1 MEAVLTGIRYLF
13 TLGFGIALSAAFAGV
28 AHRRNYV
35 TGLVAFFAADLA
47 VQSAIASASSIQLVQ
62 MVYPLVTHIPLVF
75 FLVLWCRRTWQVSLG
90 AVFTAYLCCELPNM
104 VEKLTLLASGGS
116 PGASTTAYV
125 VSAVAFYV
133 LLRRFVAGP
142 VNELLEYSRTSC
154 LAFSAVPLVYY
165 VWCYAAGI
173 YTDWIVSNSYEA
185 MLAVSGMFSTLFVIF
200 AAIYSIE
207 VKRRSTTIA
216 AQEKTEM
223 QLQQAGKELE
233 SLRRLQS
240 LTAEYRHDTRHRLR
254 VLSALAQEGNIE
266 AIKELVADAANDLDN
281 VSPTRFSANESVNIV
296 LSFYVSE
303 CERRDIGLRVNAQVG
318 RELPLSNTEVCALI
332 GNALE
337 NAVTACNGISG
348 ASIEVELLEHRG
360 NLLLSVTNSYEGI
373 VVIEGG
379 VPQSEREGHGYG
391 CASIKAIAENHRG
404 QAMFSA
410 ADGVFS
416 LRVAIPL

>member
-1 MEAVLTGIRYLF
+1 MEAVLVDIRYLF
-13 TLGFGIALSAAFAGV
+13 TLAFGIALSAAFAGMSHKRADV
-28 AHRRNYV
+28 MAIAV
-35 TGLVAFFAADLA
+35 FFAADFA
-47 VQSAIASASSIQLVQ
+47 VQGAIAMTTSIQVVQ
-62 MVYPLVTHIPLVF
+62 MAYPLVTHIPLVF
-75 FLVLWCRRTWQVSLG
+75 FLVLWAQRSWQVSLG

-104 VEKLTLLASGGS
+104 VEKLTLLVSGGS
-116 PGASTTAYV
+116 ALASTIAYV

-133 LLRRFVAGP
+133 LLRRFIAGP

-154 LAFSAVPLVYY
+154 LAFSAVPLAYY
-165 VWCYAAGI
+165 IWCYAAGV
-173 YTDWIVSNSYEA
+173 YTDWIMRNSYEA
-185 MLAVSGMFSTLFVIF
+185 MLAVSGMFSTLFVVF

-233 SLRRLQS
+233 SLRRLQT

-254 VLSALAQEGNIE
+254 TLSALAQEGNIE
-266 AIKELVADAANDLDN
+266 AIKELVADASNDLDN

-296 LSFYVSE
+296 LSFYVGE
-303 CERRDIGLRVNAQVG
+303 CRRHGIDLQVNAPVG
-318 RELPLSNTEVCALI
+318 RELPLSNTEICALI

-337 NAVTACNGISG
+337 NAVHACDGVAQ

-360 NLLLSVTNSYEGI
+360 NLLFSATNSYKGI

-391 CASIKAIAENHRG
+391 CASIKAIAESHRG
-404 QAMFSA
+404 QAMFA
-410 ADGVFS
+410 AKDGVFT